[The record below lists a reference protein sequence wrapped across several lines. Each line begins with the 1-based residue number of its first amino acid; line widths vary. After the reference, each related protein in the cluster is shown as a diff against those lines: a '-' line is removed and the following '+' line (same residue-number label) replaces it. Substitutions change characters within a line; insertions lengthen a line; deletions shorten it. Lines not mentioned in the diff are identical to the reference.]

1 MALTIAIILA
11 LLFAPWPWSLI
22 VVLAGLGIEVVELT
36 WGLRLARR
44 WRPQTGAEAMIG
56 QTAEVVV
63 RCHPTG
69 QVRVHGELWTAQCAE
84 GADVGESVRI
94 ERVEGLTLVV
104 VPVHSVP
111 AESADADER
120 T

>member
-11 LLFAPWPWSLI
+11 LLFAPWPWNLI
-22 VVLAGLGIEVVELT
+22 VVLAGLGIEIVELT

-56 QTAEVVV
+56 QIADVVV
-63 RCHPTG
+63 PCHPNG
-69 QVRVHGELWTAQCAE
+69 QVRVHGELWAARCEE
-84 GADVGESVRI
+84 GAETGERVRI
-94 ERVEGLTLVV
+94 ERLEGLTLVV
-104 VPVHSVP
+104 VP
-111 AESADADER
+111 ETRKDGYADER

>member
-1 MALTIAIILA
+1 MALTVAIILA
-11 LLFAPWPWSLI
+11 LFAPWPWNLI
-22 VVLAGLGIEVVELT
+22 AVLGGLGIEALELT

-56 QTAEVVV
+56 QRAEVVV
-63 RCHPTG
+63 SCHPTG
-69 QVRVHGELWTAQCAE
+69 KVRVHGELWAARCAE

-94 ERVEGLTLVV
+94 ERLEDLTLVV
-104 VPVHSVP
+104 VPTS
-111 AESADADER
+111 AETGYADER